1 MKKLRKSLSFT
12 TKVML
17 AFGLLISN
25 LSSLS
30 FVFAAEVKTE
40 ITVVDDKL
48 NIKYLDELAD
58 DVKSVKVNVYENFTY
73 LDESYYV
80 DEETSLKGKVSSY
93 ELTFNEDLSDD
104 SLVEEEIEDNV
115 TDVETPSD
123 EISVEENVEES
134 TDNEVVE
141 EETNSN
147 EEVIDEETNLESEDT
162 TLKSVETEE
171 INVENEEENSELEV
185 VTDELVEEIENT
197 TNEEIVEKEIDLEVE
212 SILSSIVF
220 DGTYDVTVEIID
232 ITDLENP
239 EVIDTQ
245 DYSMAVLHDAG
256 LKISVIDE
264 VSGLEVKV
272 LDDLRYAVSSESP
285 KVLVVASL
293 LTGGL
298 SPRDQILYNN
308 QEYFAYELMDYGFST
323 EVDFSGKIYGDYKLP
338 VEFEL
343 SKFNRE
349 TQEYEKVEFTEE
361 ELTANILYGEYQLNT
376 DSLNET
382 VMELELD
389 DSYQFDGNSK
399 NGVVYVLLDDSK
411 TYTMWDLYSVLNNLY
426 GDSELISFVLSN
438 SLYEDVLTSYD
449 SENATISLEEHLKE
463 MILDENVVLSIS
475 NEGLTITYKLV
486 FAGDLNNDKK
496 LTNEDLVDLINQ
508 IVGEKEVD
516 ADKANI
522 YNDDEVNTLDAIV
535 LDQIIKNNSFDV
547 EITEDLDKVIDASLE
562 VVETDIVSGDKF
574 TVNYIVKLSD
584 LAINGVSGLFTYD
597 KDALE
602 LEKVEVVENWL
613 GNSKDGKF
621 LYVGEESL
629 ELPEIEEPEEEV
641 IQPEDSE
648 DVIENEN
655 NENTNAIIT
664 DEENSDLE
672 ETEEEI
678 EVITN
683 DYVVVSATFV
693 AKKAG
698 THTINVEDIEYFN
711 QNVYYGVSEE
721 VVSTT
726 VVVNKSDDNTLASL
740 VVAGV
745 EIVLEEDKLEYEI
758 TVGSDVTTADV
769 VAILN
774 NVAANIT
781 SIVSPEELAEGE
793 NVITVTVTAENGD
806 VKVYTIKVI
815 REEMPE
821 EETTTTQV
829 NYGNNY
835 EENED
840 DNEEGV
846 VVTEPEEDDNQDD
859 DDDKNDK
866 EEESNLSRIVIIIL
880 ILLVI
885 AGLIYLIFK
894 DEDEDD
900 TKKINKDVNKLRK
913 EEKVIEVKKE
923 EKVNNKSNN
932 KPNNKVNNYNKNKNY
947 KNNKKER

>member
-1 MKKLRKSLSFT
+1 MKKIRKSLSFA

-40 ITVVDDKL
+40 ISVVDDKL

-58 DVKSVKVNVYENFTY
+58 DVESVKVNVYENYTY
-73 LDESYYV
+73 LEETYYV
-80 DEETSLKGKVSSY
+80 DEVTSLKGKVSSY
-93 ELTFNEDLSDD
+93 ELTFNEDLSDG
-104 SLVEEEIEDNV
+104 SLENEEETEDNV
-115 TDVETPSD
+115 SDVETPSD
-123 EISVEENVEES
+123 EISVDENLEVESNEEVVEENDSNEDEVIEVVTTEIIAPNGDDVVNEETDEVEDTTNEENVE
-134 TDNEVVE
+134 
-141 EETNSN
+141 
-147 EEVIDEETNLESEDT
+147 
-162 TLKSVETEE
+162 KE
-171 INVENEEENSELEV
+171 IN
-185 VTDELVEEIENT
+185 
-197 TNEEIVEKEIDLEVE
+197 LEVE
-212 SILSSIVF
+212 SILSTIVF

-232 ITDLENP
+232 TTDLENP

-245 DYSMAVLHDAG
+245 DYTMAVLHDAG

-264 VSGLEVKV
+264 VTGLDVMV
-272 LDDLRYAVSSESP
+272 LDDLRHAVSSDSP
-285 KVLVVASL
+285 KVLVVAEL
-293 LTGGL
+293 LAGGL
-298 SPRDQILYNN
+298 SPRDQILYDN
-308 QEYFAYELMDYGFST
+308 QEYFAYELMGYGFST
-323 EVDFSGKIYGDYKLP
+323 EVDFTGKLYGDYKLP
-338 VEFEL
+338 VEVEL
-343 SKFNRE
+343 SKFNLE
-349 TQEYEKVEFTEE
+349 TQEYEKIEFTEE
-361 ELTANILYGEYQLNT
+361 ELTANVLYGEYQLNT
-376 DSLNET
+376 DALNDT
-382 VMELELD
+382 VAELELD
-389 DSYQFDGNSK
+389 NSYQFDGNSK

-411 TYTMWDLYSVLNNLY
+411 IYTMWDLYSVLNNLY

-438 SLYEDVLTSYD
+438 SLYEDILSSYD
-449 SENATISLEEHLKE
+449 VENATISLEEHLKGIE
-463 MILDENVVLSIS
+463 LDENVLVSIS
-475 NEGLTITYKLV
+475 NKGLDITYKLV

-496 LTNEDLVDLINQ
+496 LTNDDLVDLINQ
-508 IVGEKEVD
+508 VVGEDEVD
-516 ADKANI
+516 TDKADI
-522 YNDDEVNTLDAIV
+522 YNDDEVNTLDVIV
-535 LDQIIKNNSFDV
+535 LDQIIKNNSFNV
-547 EITEDLDKVIDASLE
+547 EIIEDLDKVIDAELE

-584 LAINGVSGLFTYD
+584 LAINGLSGLFTFD

-602 LEKVEVVENWL
+602 LEKVEVVENWI

-629 ELPEIEEPEEEV
+629 ELPEIEESEEEITQPEE
-641 IQPEDSE
+641 SE
-648 DVIENEN
+648 DVLEEEN
-655 NENTNAIIT
+655 NQDVDALV
-664 DEENSDLE
+664 EEDSNLE
-672 ETEEEI
+672 ESEEEI

-698 THTINVEDIEYFN
+698 THTISVEDIEYFN

-721 VVSTT
+721 TVSTT
-726 VVVNKSDDNTLASL
+726 VVVNKSDDNNLASL

-745 EIVLEEDKLEYEI
+745 EILLEKGKLEYEI
-758 TVGSDVTTADV
+758 TVGSDVTVADV
-769 VAILN
+769 VATLN

-815 REEMPE
+815 REELPE
-821 EETTTTQV
+821 ETTTQV
-829 NYGNNY
+829 NYSNNY
-835 EENED
+835 EENDDDSEED
-840 DNEEGV
+840 
-846 VVTEPEEDDNQDD
+846 VVTTGPEEDDNEDD
-859 DDDKNDK
+859 DDTDK

-913 EEKVIEVKKE
+913 EEKVVEVKKE
-923 EKVNNKSNN
+923 EKVINKSNK
-932 KPNNKVNNYNKNKNY
+932 KPNNKGNNSNKNKNY
-947 KNNKKER
+947 KK